1 MFMNI
6 GDDFRNACKEIMNQN
21 KSPEEWAKIESDDM
35 FQGKGY
41 EGGFD
46 ATEMAFCFSIYE
58 DEKEYWLQLSLD
70 EVKSISDGKVTGV
83 DVKPPENCQM

>member
-1 MFMNI
+1 MFVNI
-6 GDDFRNACKEIMNQN
+6 GDEFIRVCKGIVNQR

-58 DEKEYWLQLSLD
+58 NEKEYWLQLSLD
-70 EVKSISDGKVTGV
+70 EVKSIVDGKVAQV
-83 DVKPPENCQM
+83 DVKPPEDCKH